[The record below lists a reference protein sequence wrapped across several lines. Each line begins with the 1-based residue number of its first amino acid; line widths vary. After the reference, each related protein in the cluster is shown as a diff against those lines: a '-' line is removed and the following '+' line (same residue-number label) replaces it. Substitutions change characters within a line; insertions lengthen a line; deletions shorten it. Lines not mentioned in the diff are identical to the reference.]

1 MNEKSTL
8 RKVANDYLTHTRKN
22 KGITLVALVIT
33 IVILL
38 ILAGISIQ
46 AITNTGLFENA
57 KRAAEESKYANAEE
71 KVKMAV
77 MASYDENASLNK
89 DLLKDSLN
97 KIDGINPKVT
107 EVEWDLKV
115 NVDSYEFTITE
126 YGTVT
131 CLGRKEQ
138 EKLPENNKD
147 NPQDA
152 GKEVALKDGWG
163 EETTTV
169 VKTSDGTEVTGLTK
183 VSTVYAVSVGN
194 GETIPVPKGFF
205 YVGGTIDTGVII
217 SDNEADKYDGKTD
230 KTTHE
235 YATKLKGNQFV
246 WIPCTIDEYT
256 KIDFGMSDA
265 SSWDRETNTSE
276 KEQIEKYGGF
286 YVGRYE
292 AGVSTLDE
300 ETNTFKESVT
310 FTNNKSLFSA
320 VGIQSGI
327 NGWGWQNYDYIARG
341 KTVPDSNY
349 PNKATGNIV
358 EKANSIPYY
367 HADYY
372 TALEMSERLYNNSSY
387 VQSGLITGTQWDMM
401 IKFLSNTSD
410 YSDMKSTQ
418 WGNYDNVPLSNLRG
432 YYTNVNSSNGST
444 DGFKSAEGFTTNSK
458 TSSWVILTTGSTE
471 QVLRKGL
478 YDVAGNLWEWTQE
491 ASYLANLGYNT
502 TYNTYNL
509 RGGSFNYAYASYPA
523 CYRDCN
529 CAPTTN
535 TNRGFRPVLY
545 IK

>member
-1 MNEKSTL
+1 MKEKSI
-8 RKVANDYLTHTRKN
+8 

-107 EVEWDLKV
+107 EVTWDLKV
-115 NVDSYEFTITE
+115 NVDGYEFTITE

-131 CLGRKEQ
+131 CVGRKDQ
-138 EKLPENNKD
+138 EKLPENSKD

-152 GKEVALKDGWG
+152 GKEVALKDSWKIQ
-163 EETTTV
+163 TARHI
-169 VKTSDGTEVTGLTK
+169 KTKDGSEVTEVEK

-194 GETIPVPKGFF
+194 GETVPVPYGFY
-205 YVGGTIDTGVII
+205 YVGGSVDTGVII
-217 SDNEADKYDGKTD
+217 SDNEADKYDGKKD

-246 WIPCTIDEYT
+246 WIPCAIDEYT
-256 KIDFGMSDA
+256 KIDFGMQNMA
-265 SSWDRETNTSE
+265 SWDRTTGSAEYA
-276 KEQIEKYGGF
+276 QIQKYGGF

-292 AGVSTLDE
+292 AGVSTLNE
-300 ETNTFKESVT
+300 ETGKFDDSVT
-310 FTNNKSLFSA
+310 FTNNKSLFNP
-320 VGIQSGI
+320 VEIQSGI

-367 HADYY
+367 HVDYY
-372 TALEMSERLYNNSSY
+372 TALEMSERLYNNNSY
-387 VQSGLITGTQWDMM
+387 VQSGLITGTQWDIMM
-401 IKFLSNTSD
+401 KFLSDSSD
-410 YSDMKSTQ
+410 YSDMKSTN
-418 WGNYDNVPLSNLRG
+418 WGNYDNVSLSNLRG
-432 YYTNVNSSNGST
+432 YYTNVNTSNAST
-444 DGFKSAEGFTTNSK
+444 DGFKDASSFTTDSGTN
-458 TSSWVILTTGSTE
+458 SWVILTTGSTA

-509 RGGSFNYAYASYPA
+509 RGGSFNVACASYPA
-523 CYRDCN
+523 CCRKYNYAND
-529 CAPTTN
+529 AGTN
-535 TNRGFRPVLY
+535 GGFRPVLY

>member
-1 MNEKSTL
+1 MKEKSI
-8 RKVANDYLTHTRKN
+8 

-89 DLLKDSLN
+89 DLLKKSLN

-107 EVEWDLKV
+107 EVTWDLKV
-115 NVDSYEFTITE
+115 NVDGYEFTITE
-126 YGTVT
+126 VGTVT

-138 EKLPENNKD
+138 EKLPENSKD

-152 GKEVALKDGWG
+152 GKEVALKEGWG
-163 EETTTV
+163 EETTTI

-194 GETIPVPKGFF
+194 GETVPVPKGFF
-205 YVGGTIDTGVII
+205 YVGGSVDTGVII
-217 SDNEADKYDGKTD
+217 SDNEVDKYDGKID

-235 YATKLKGNQFV
+235 YAKKLKGNQFV
-246 WIPCTIDEYT
+246 WIPCTINEYT
-256 KIDFGMSDA
+256 KIDFGMQSMA
-265 SSWDRETNTSE
+265 SWDRTTGSAEYA
-276 KEQIEKYGGF
+276 QIQKYGGF

-300 ETNTFKESVT
+300 TTNTFKDSVT
-310 FTNNKSLFSA
+310 FNNSVSLYNP

-327 NGWGWQNYDYIARG
+327 NGWMFQNYDYIARG
-341 KTVPDSNY
+341 KVITDSNY

-372 TALEMSERLYNNSSY
+372 TALEMSERLYNNNSY

-401 IKFLSNTSD
+401 MKFLSDSSD
-410 YSDMKSTQ
+410 YSDVKSPQ
-418 WGNYDNVPLSNLRG
+418 WGNYDNVSLSNLRG

-444 DGFKSAEGFTTNSK
+444 DGLKKIESGYSTNSG
-458 TSSWVILTTGSTE
+458 TNSWVILTTGSTE

-491 ASYLANLGYNT
+491 TCYYANLNYNT
-502 TYNTYNL
+502 TYNTYDV
-509 RGGSFNYAYASYPA
+509 RGGSFCNAYASRPT
-523 CYRDCN
+523 CYRDYHS
-529 CAPTTN
+529 APAASMYY
-535 TNRGFRPVLY
+535 GFRPVLY